1 MTTTTKQKVA
11 LVTGGA
17 RGMGADIARRL
28 AADGMAV
35 VITFSASKVKAEEV
49 VDAITASGGTAL
61 SIQADSGKPADVKA
75 AIARTIEV
83 FGRLDVLVNN
93 AGIAIA
99 GAPDDYSEDDFDR
112 MVDVNVKGVFVAAQ
126 AAAPHLPQGG
136 RIINIGSCMSNY
148 AAFPGMAV
156 YTMTKSAVAGL
167 TRGLARDL
175 APRGITVN
183 NVQPGPVDTDMN
195 PADGEMA
202 KHIIG
207 HLPLGRY
214 GKGNEIAA
222 LVSFLAR
229 EESGFITGAN
239 ILADGGMTA

>member
-1 MTTTTKQKVA
+1 MSLKTNEKVA

-17 RGMGADIARRL
+17 RGMGADIAKRL
-28 AADGMAV
+28 AADGAAV
-35 VITFSASKVKAEEV
+35 VITYSASKVKAEEV
-49 VDAITASGGTAL
+49 VDAITAAGGKAL
-61 SIQADSGKPADVKA
+61 SIKADSGKPAELKA
-75 AIARTIEV
+75 AVEKAVEV

-99 GAPDDYSEDDFDR
+99 GAPDEYSEDDFDR
-112 MVDVNVKGVFVAAQ
+112 MVDVNIKGIFTGVQ
-126 AAAPHLPQGG
+126 AALPHLKSGG

-156 YTMTKSAVAGL
+156 YSMTKSAVDGL

-195 PADGEMA
+195 PANGDLA
-202 KHIIG
+202 KMIIG
-207 HLPLGRY
+207 NLPVGRY
-214 GKGNEIAA
+214 GTGQDIAA
-222 LVSFLAR
+222 LVAFLAG
-229 EESGFITGAN
+229 EESGFITGAS